1 MVDAS
6 AGNGFYMF
14 LSAKASRLFQDI
26 PEEAEASADG
36 IEAGKNGTSVYVIL
50 HVCANTHMCIYI
62 YTVIIC
68 THMLFYNDLRM
79 DFATGSTILYLL
91 ISIVH
96 MCLLEYS

>member
-50 HVCANTHMCIYI
+50 HVCANTHMYIYI
-62 YTVIIC
+62 YC
-68 THMLFYNDLRM
+68 NHMHTYVVLQ
-79 DFATGSTILYLL
+79 
-91 ISIVH
+91 
-96 MCLLEYS
+96 